1 MGPVR
6 TTGGFQGRTV
16 CVPDQPEVRDPN
28 EGPVVRDFLGDYRA
42 AGSVP
47 HGGPSMAPER
57 RCRVARRNRAGWDV
71 ATAVQRSKLKTQV
84 ITMENGGGGSTAGMD
99 YAQRIARLSLTRW
112 KQVLDVQAVYRWNIR
127 RLHLGRTLDVG
138 CGLGRNLEH
147 LGSSAVGVDHNAVSI
162 AVARSRGLRAYTCE
176 EFAESPDAVPRSY
189 DSLLFSHVFEH
200 LDRDHAVGLLKQYL
214 PYLEPGGHVVVI
226 TPQERGFRSDTTH
239 VTFID
244 FAGQRKIATAA
255 GLDVIRQFSFPLPRV
270 AGRLFVYNEFVAVT
284 RFLGDSA

>member
-1 MGPVR
+1 
-6 TTGGFQGRTV
+6 
-16 CVPDQPEVRDPN
+16 
-28 EGPVVRDFLGDYRA
+28 
-42 AGSVP
+42 
-47 HGGPSMAPER
+47 
-57 RCRVARRNRAGWDV
+57 
-71 ATAVQRSKLKTQV
+71 
-84 ITMENGGGGSTAGMD
+84 MENGGGGSTAGKD

-112 KQVLDVQAVYRWNIR
+112 KQVLNVQAVYRWNIR

-147 LGSSAVGVDHNAVSI
+147 LGSNAVGVDHNAVSI

-176 EFAESPDAVPRSY
+176 EFAQSPDAVPGSY
-189 DSLLFSHVFEH
+189 DSLLFAHVLEH

-244 FAGQRKIATAA
+244 FASQRLIATAA
-255 GLDVIRQFSFPLPRV
+255 GLDIIRQFSFPLPRV

-284 RFLGDSA
+284 RFQRDSASRPSRGGCNHAPDRR